1 MEQSRKY
8 LKIAS
13 ILVLIF
19 SGLTLINIIY
29 ELVFADFTDVE
40 IPDGVPANILL
51 ITKIVI
57 AVISVL
63 LLLPRLYIGFKG
75 LKIANNPDSSR
86 GHIIWGMILLVISII
101 GVISPTIAIFK
112 LESVLDNVM
121 SLIGVLIDVVI
132 FFVYV
137 KSARE
142 LSRWI

>member
-142 LSRWI
+142 LSR

>member
-8 LKIAS
+8 LKLSS

-29 ELVFADFTDVE
+29 ELVFAEFTDVE
-40 IPDGVPANILL
+40 IPDGMPANILL

-86 GHIIWGMILLVISII
+86 GHIIWGMI
-101 GVISPTIAIFK
+101 
-112 LESVLDNVM
+112 
-121 SLIGVLIDVVI
+121 DVVI

-142 LSRWI
+142 LSR

>member
-8 LKIAS
+8 LKLAS

-40 IPDGVPANILL
+40 IPDGMPANILL

-112 LESVLDNVM
+112 LESVLDNVI

-142 LSRWI
+142 LSR

>member
-8 LKIAS
+8 LKLAS

-40 IPDGVPANILL
+40 IPDGMPANILL

-142 LSRWI
+142 LSR